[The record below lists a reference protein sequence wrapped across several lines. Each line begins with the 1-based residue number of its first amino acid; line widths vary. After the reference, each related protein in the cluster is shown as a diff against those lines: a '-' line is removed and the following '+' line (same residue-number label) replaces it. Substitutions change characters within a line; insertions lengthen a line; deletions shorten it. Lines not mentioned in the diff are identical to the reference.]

1 MRVLLLG
8 ADGFIGSRVAD
19 LLLADPSVELVV
31 LGRRDSS
38 DIRFD
43 LATGSPGALVPFLDA
58 VAPRAVVNCVGAT
71 RGPARTMVRA
81 NTVAVAT
88 LCEAMRR
95 SRHAARLVHLGS
107 AAEYGSAQVGVAIS
121 EDAEPQPTG
130 AFATAKLAGTELVLG
145 SGLDA
150 VVLRLFTVTGPGTPR
165 HSPLGRIAEGLRS
178 AMQSGERHLDVPDL
192 SGFRDFVD
200 VRDVARAVR
209 AAMVSAAGGVV
220 NIGSGSPTRMRAA
233 AGLLARSAGWTGRFR
248 EEGGLRPPV
257 PPVRHPGHAPAAGHH
272 HGPGHH
278 EDLVWQQA
286 DIRTARERLGWRPRI
301 PLDESVADVWM
312 EAACR
317 I

>member
-19 LLLADPSVELVV
+19 LLLTDPAVELIV

-43 LATGSPGALVPFLDA
+43 LAGGSPGALVPFLDA
-58 VAPRAVVNCVGAT
+58 VAPRAVVNCAGAT
-71 RGPARTMVRA
+71 RGTPRELVQA

-95 SRHAARLVHLGS
+95 SRQAARLVHLGS
-107 AAEYGSAQVGVAIS
+107 AAEYGSAQVGVATS
-121 EDAEPQPTG
+121 EEVEPQPVG
-130 AFATAKLAGTELVLG
+130 CYAATKLAGTELVLG

-150 VVLRLFTVTGPGTPR
+150 VVLRLFTMVGPGTPR
-165 HSPLGRIAEGLRS
+165 HSPFGRIAESLRV
-178 AMQSGERHLDVPDL
+178 AMQNGERQLDVPDL
-192 SGFRDFVD
+192 SGFRDFID
-200 VRDVARAVR
+200 VRDAARAAR

-220 NIGSGSPTRMRAA
+220 NVGSGSPTRLRSA

-248 EEGGLRPPV
+248 EDGGGAV
-257 PPVRHPGHAPAAGHH
+257 NGGPPVRS
-272 HGPGHH
+272 GPD
-278 EDLVWQQA
+278 DLLWQQA
-286 DIRTARERLGWRPRI
+286 DVRTARERLGWRPRI